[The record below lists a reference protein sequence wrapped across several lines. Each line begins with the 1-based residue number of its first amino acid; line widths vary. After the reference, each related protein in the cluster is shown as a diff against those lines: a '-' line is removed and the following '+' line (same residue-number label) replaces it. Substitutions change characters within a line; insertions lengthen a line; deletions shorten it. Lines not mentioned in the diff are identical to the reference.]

1 MSELALDTRL
11 AGLHLKNPV
20 LPASGTYGY
29 GREYLPFFTPDTF
42 GAVVTKGVSLEPW
55 PGNPPPRVYETAA
68 GMLNAIGLQNPG
80 VEVFIREALPFLG
93 PYRTPVIVN
102 VVGKTIP
109 EYVGVVERL
118 TDCPEVSGFELN
130 ISCPNVK
137 EGGMAFGTDPETAY
151 RVTRAVR
158 QATRKP
164 LIVKLSPNVTDVT
177 LIARR
182 VEEAGADCLSLI
194 NTLLGMAID
203 IRKGRPVLANMVG
216 GLSGPAIKPVAL
228 RMVWQVYQEVS
239 VPLIGMG
246 GITTAADAIEFMM
259 AGATA
264 VAIGTGTFRDPLT
277 PARVIEGIG
286 EFLAEQKTD
295 LKDVI
300 GSAHRGRRDIF
311 QSKIRKR

>member
-1 MSELALDTRL
+1 MSEFALETRL

-29 GREYLPFFTPDTF
+29 GREYLPFFAPDTF

-80 VEVFIREALPFLG
+80 VEVFIQEALPFLG

-109 EYVGVVERL
+109 DYVGVVERL

-151 RVTRAVR
+151 RVTQAVR

-228 RMVWQVYQEVS
+228 RMVWQVYREVS

-277 PARVIEGIG
+277 PARVIEGIR

-300 GSAHRGRRDIF
+300 GSAHRG
-311 QSKIRKR
+311 